1 MRKSSVHFKQVAN
14 ASVSIAHSTRTEETE
29 PAYLLP
35 KEHRLGNVIVPGSMS
50 NIELG
55 LEFTRAKASMTGQAK
70 ARGSSPFWEGV
81 VVLDGTDMK
90 SQTAALQIWKKEYE
104 KATGHKVLHMA
115 IHGDEGFINS
125 EGKPEYNIHAHVIV
139 NRLNDKGRVIKLER
153 KQLSE
158 VQDLTA
164 KSLGMQRG
172 ETLEDRKGM
181 RGRKHM
187 NHREFRKSE
196 NEKRLDVEAVQ
207 VVANKVPELEATV
220 TSQAEQIAMLK
231 AQIEADYKAH
241 RAAMVAS
248 KTATQAE
255 YKALKEAKDKE
266 LADLKAEAL
275 GVIRPLRAELNET
288 KEKVEKMDE
297 YTKTLNAELAQ
308 KDAQIAS
315 ELVAKAQVI
324 EALVKSGEKS
334 EALLVT
340 SEGHRE
346 AADKLLVRHEAFK
359 VKAQAKID
367 EIIGVANEKIG
378 GLTAENTQLATD
390 LAAANKLVEGFK
402 QARIAK
408 PNLPAPKEVLKAVD
422 TILVEQAR
430 QRIKTPV
437 EQPKAVQAVIPSP
450 APTKSPREAFLALYG
465 HLKTVLVGMID
476 GSRLDAADGRLG
488 LFSSHS
494 RTGPRVQVLCE
505 VPRDKVMPALGECFN
520 SRAVPGQTKNGIGG

>member
-35 KEHRLGNVIVPGSMS
+35 KKHRLGNVIVPGSMS

-55 LEFTRAKASMTGQAK
+55 LEFTRAKDSMTGQAK

-90 SQTAALQIWKKEYE
+90 AQTAALQSWKKEYE
-104 KATGHKVLHMA
+104 KATGQRVLHMA

-125 EGKPEYNIHAHVIV
+125 EGKPEYNMHAHVIV
-139 NRLNDKGRVIKLER
+139 NRLNDKGRVIKLGR
-153 KQLSE
+153 AQLSA

-164 KSLGMQRG
+164 TSLGMQRG
-172 ETLEDRKGM
+172 ETLEERKGM

-187 NHREFRKSE
+187 NHREFRKAE

-207 VVANKVPELEATV
+207 VVANKVPALEATV

-297 YTKTLNAELAQ
+297 YTQKLNAELAQ

-315 ELVAKAQVI
+315 ELVAKAQII
-324 EALVKSGEKS
+324 EALVEAGEKS
-334 EALLVT
+334 SALLVT

-346 AADKLLVRHEAFK
+346 AAAKLLVRHEAFK
-359 VKAQAKID
+359 VKTQAKID
-367 EIIGVANEKIG
+367 EIIGVANEKLG
-378 GLTAENTQLATD
+378 ALEGE
-390 LAAANKLVEGFK
+390 LAAANALVEGFK

-408 PNLPAPKEVLKAVD
+408 PDLPAPKEVLKAVD

-430 QRIKTPV
+430 QRIKTAQ
-437 EQPKAVQAVIPSP
+437 EAPKLPEAPIPSP
-450 APTKSPREAFLALYG
+450 TPSKSPREAFMALYEG
-465 HLKTVLVGMID
+465 VKLVLVGMID
-476 GSRLDAADGRLG
+476 GMRLDAAQGRLG

-505 VPRDKVMPALGECFN
+505 VPEDKVMPEVGQVFN
-520 SRAVPGQTKNGIGG
+520 SRAVPEVGQVHRPRGSTPGR

>member
-104 KATGHKVLHMA
+104 KATGQRVLHMA

-367 EIIGVANEKIG
+367 EIIG

-437 EQPKAVQAVIPSP
+437 EAPKAITHPI
-450 APTKSPREAFLALYG
+450 APPTLTKSPREAFLALYEG
-465 HLKTVLVGMID
+465 VKVVLAGMID
-476 GSRLDAADGRLG
+476 GFRLDAAEGRLG
-488 LFSSHS
+488 LFSAH
-494 RTGPRVQVLCE
+494 RHGLGRVEVLCE
-505 VPRDKVMPALGECFN
+505 VPEDKVMPQVGQVFD
-520 SRAVPGQTKNGIGG
+520 SRAVPEVGQVHRPRGSTPGR